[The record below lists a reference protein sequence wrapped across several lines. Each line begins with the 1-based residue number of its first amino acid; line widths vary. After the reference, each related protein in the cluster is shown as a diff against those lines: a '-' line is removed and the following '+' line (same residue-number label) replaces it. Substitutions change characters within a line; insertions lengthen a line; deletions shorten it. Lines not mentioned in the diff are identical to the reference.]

1 MKNSRKVRDF
11 VVFVGRHWI
20 LLESL
25 GSELA
30 CQVAIVFF
38 LLFFCIFVFF
48 SRRQVEPTADIRV
61 LHC

>member
-38 LLFFCIFVFF
+38 LPFFFVFLF
-48 SRRQVEPTADIRV
+48 SSVGDK
-61 LHC
+61 